1 LVGLRNM
8 LATKGINL
16 DVDLLQSLQGLNSGG
31 LTQDSVQY
39 KYGDHVDYRLNVD
52 FGKLGLWPGGFLQ
65 IKAESQF
72 GELLRSP
79 VGSISAVNAAGL
91 LPVPFASQSALS
103 TVLFTQFLA
112 PSFGGFLGKL
122 DVLGGDANAFAHDQK
137 TQFMNLALTFNLV
150 PLRTVPY
157 SPLGAGFVV
166 LPTKD
171 VLFTLTV
178 LDTEGNPER
187 AGFDTVFKGGTTLTA
202 ETRVTVKPFGV
213 PGHQLIGGS
222 WSDKLFKANQ
232 QDPRLLLTFLN
243 LPGGVPP
250 RTVSGSWSAYYNFD
264 QFVYTIPGKPDEG
277 FGIFGRIGLA
287 DPKTNAIEQ
296 FYSFGL
302 GGQGVLEGRDRDRF
316 GLGYYY
322 LRRRSDLP
330 GILLSSYEQAM
341 EIFYNVAATNWLY
354 VTPDV

>member
-1 LVGLRNM
+1 MRHLWVYGCAISLWVSSLAFAQLPQIENYSGDLWSRPAPTGDWGGLRNT

-16 DVDLLQSLQGLNSGG
+16 DVNLLQSLQGINSGG

-39 KYGDHVDYRLNVD
+39 KYGGHVDYVLNVD
-52 FGKLGLWPGGFLQ
+52 FGKLGLWPGGFLE
-65 IKAESQF
+65 IKAETQF
-72 GELLRSP
+72 GDFLQSQT
-79 VGSISAVNAAGL
+79 GSISPVNAASL
-91 LPVPFASQSALS
+91 FPVPFQSKSALS

-112 PSFGGFLGKL
+112 PSFGVFLGKL
-122 DVLGGDANAFAHDQK
+122 DVLGGDANVFAHDYK
-137 TQFMNLALTFNLV
+137 TDFMNIAFDFNLV

-171 VLFTLTV
+171 VLFTFTV

-187 AGFDTVFKGGTTLTA
+187 AGFDTMFKGGTTLAA
-202 ETRVTVKPFGV
+202 ETRVTVKPFGL

-250 RTVSGSWSAYYNFD
+250 RTVSGS
-264 QFVYTIPGKPDEG
+264 
-277 FGIFGRIGLA
+277 
-287 DPKTNAIEQ
+287 
-296 FYSFGL
+296 
-302 GGQGVLEGRDRDRF
+302 
-316 GLGYYY
+316 
-322 LRRRSDLP
+322 
-330 GILLSSYEQAM
+330 
-341 EIFYNVAATNWLY
+341 
-354 VTPDV
+354 